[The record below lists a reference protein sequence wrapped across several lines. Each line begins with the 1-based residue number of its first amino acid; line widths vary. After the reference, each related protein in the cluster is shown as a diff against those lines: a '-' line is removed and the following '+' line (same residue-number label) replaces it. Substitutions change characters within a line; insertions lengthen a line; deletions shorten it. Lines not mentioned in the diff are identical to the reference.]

1 MTARPGF
8 EAPWAESV
16 NYMSH
21 TVSHL
26 NRQDATQLVRDIV
39 HTHGLDPA
47 TIELVARLLG
57 ECSADDNDDAEFDLD
72 ALDPFLVGWRDGD
85 RLLGLAGGRPWSPRP
100 GLHDLGVIVHPAA
113 RRRGVGAAVVAAV
126 SADLIAAGERPVYRC
141 NEENTGSRRLCRS
154 VGYEPIVELEAFS
167 WSARPTEG

>member
-1 MTARPGF
+1 MCKRYTNKDKGA
-8 EAPWAESV
+8 S
-16 NYMSH
+16 
-21 TVSHL
+21 
-26 NRQDATQLVRDIV
+26 
-39 HTHGLDPA
+39 
-47 TIELVARLLG
+47 
-57 ECSADDNDDAEFDLD
+57 SAD
-72 ALDPFLVGWRDGD
+72 
-85 RLLGLAGGRPWSPRP
+85 
-100 GLHDLGVIVHPAA
+100 